1 MSRGLLNVEDEG
13 TTNVRNVGNLSPHDT
28 TSLPKRPASSCVT
41 SSLLPLT
48 SLLPASLNPTASF
61 VCHPLSSY
69 CTGNFGESAFLWH
82 QVYFQLPLDI
92 STTSVEA
99 GPKIKRE
106 IS

>member
-1 MSRGLLNVEDEG
+1 MFLRLLNVEDEG
-13 TTNVRNVGNLSPHDT
+13 NTNVRNVGNHSPNDT
-28 TSLPKRPASSCVT
+28 TSLPKRPASSSVT
-41 SSLLPLT
+41 LSLLRLA
-48 SLLPASLNPTASF
+48 SLLPASLNPTTSF

-69 CTGNFGESAFLWH
+69 CTVSVGESAFVWH
-82 QVYFQLPLDI
+82 QVAFQLPLDI

>member
-1 MSRGLLNVEDEG
+1 MFLGLLNVEDEG
-13 TTNVRNVGNLSPHDT
+13 ARNVRNVGNLSPND
-28 TSLPKRPASSCVT
+28 TSLPKRPASSSVT
-41 SSLLPLT
+41 LSLLPLT

-61 VCHPLSSY
+61 VCRPLSSY
-69 CTGNFGESAFLWH
+69 CTVNFGESAFVWH
-82 QVYFQLPLDI
+82 QVFFQLPLDI